1 MFHFQD
7 AYSKL
12 KVKLTRRNKQKKC
25 VIDLKRPH
33 HGTIPH
39 RRTEIFAITGKGFQ
53 LQAIMKT
60 NPTAEVAEL
69 LCQPLL

>member
-1 MFHFQD
+1 MC
-7 AYSKL
+7 YRL
-12 KVKLTRRNKQKKC
+12 KASA
-25 VIDLKRPH
+25 